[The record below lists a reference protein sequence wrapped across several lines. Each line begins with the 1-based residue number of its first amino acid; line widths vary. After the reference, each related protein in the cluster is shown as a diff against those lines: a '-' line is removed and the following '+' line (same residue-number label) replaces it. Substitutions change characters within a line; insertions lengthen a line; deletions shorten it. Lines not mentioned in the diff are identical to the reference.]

1 LQPRIALAKRSYANR
16 CTCENGLRLQ
26 SRLRSAPAPIDA
38 PVGADRI
45 RDTPRMQLKPE
56 QIDTHL
62 RKQLAPIYFIS
73 GDEPLRVMEAA
84 DAIRAAA
91 RGQGYDERDV
101 LTAQAGFDWGNL
113 MSEASNLSLFSQRRV
128 IDLRLPTGKPG
139 AEGSK
144 ALRAYAEQPP
154 EDTLLLITAGKL
166 DPSARKSKWV
176 QTLDKAGV
184 VVFVW
189 PLKGQEFNTWVAQR
203 MRQRGLQPTA
213 DAVTL
218 LSDRVE
224 GNLLACVQEIE
235 KLYLLQGECE
245 VDAGDILAL
254 VADNA
259 RYDVFGLLDSVLAG
273 KAARS
278 VRMLQGLRAEGLVP
292 QIVIWALSRE
302 LRQLTAMA
310 TAIASGQPVQAVL
323 SQYRVWPAERKSI
336 VAAALRRLSMAQ
348 CAALLQH
355 CARVDRISKGQ
366 GAGSAWDELLQL
378 TLNMA
383 GHQVLPDTARIEQV
397 S

>member
-1 LQPRIALAKRSYANR
+1 
-16 CTCENGLRLQ
+16 
-26 SRLRSAPAPIDA
+26 
-38 PVGADRI
+38 
-45 RDTPRMQLKPE
+45 MQLKPE
-56 QIDTHL
+56 QIDAHL

-91 RGQGYDERDV
+91 REQGYDERDV
-101 LTAQAGFDWGNL
+101 LTAQAGFDWDSL
-113 MSEASNLSLFSQRRV
+113 MSEAGNLSLFSQRRV

-139 AEGSK
+139 ADGSK
-144 ALRAYAEQPP
+144 ALRAYAERPP
-154 EDTLLLITAGKL
+154 DDTLLLVTAGKL
-166 DPSARKSKWV
+166 DPAARKSKWV
-176 QTLDKAGV
+176 QALDKAGV

-189 PLKGQEFNTWVAQR
+189 PLKGQEFNAWVAQR

-218 LSDRVE
+218 LSERVE

-235 KLYLLQGECE
+235 KLYLLQGEGE
-245 VDAGDILAL
+245 VDAGAILAL

-259 RYDVFGLLDSVLAG
+259 RYDVFGLLDSALAG
-273 KAARS
+273 KAARC
-278 VRMLQGLRAEGLVP
+278 VRMLQGLQAEGLVP
-292 QIVIWALSRE
+292 QIVIWALARE

-310 TAIASGQPVQAVL
+310 GSLASGQPVQAVL
-323 SQYRVWPAERKSI
+323 SQYRVWPAERKSL
-336 VAAALRRLSMAQ
+336 VAAALRRLSVTQ
-348 CAALLQH
+348 CNALLQH

-378 TLNMA
+378 TLKLA
-383 GHQVLPDTARIEQV
+383 GDQALPDTARMEQV

>member
-1 LQPRIALAKRSYANR
+1 
-16 CTCENGLRLQ
+16 
-26 SRLRSAPAPIDA
+26 
-38 PVGADRI
+38 
-45 RDTPRMQLKPE
+45 MQLKPE

-62 RKQLAPIYFIS
+62 GKQLAPIYFIS

-84 DAIRAAA
+84 DAIRVAA

-101 LTAQAGFDWGNL
+101 LTVQAGFDWGSL
-113 MSEASNLSLFSQRRV
+113 MSEAGNLSLFSQRRV

-144 ALRAYAEQPP
+144 ALRAWAERPP
-154 EDTLLLITAGKL
+154 DDTLLLITAGKL
-166 DPSARKSKWV
+166 DPSARKGKWV
-176 QTLDKAGV
+176 QALDKAGV

-189 PLKGQEFNTWVAQR
+189 PLKGAEFNAWVAQR

-218 LSDRVE
+218 LSERVE
-224 GNLLACVQEIE
+224 SNLLACVQEIE
-235 KLYLLQGECE
+235 KLYLLQGEGE
-245 VDAGDILAL
+245 VDAGDILTL

-259 RYDVFGLLDSVLAG
+259 RYDVFGLLDSTLAG

-278 VRMLQGLRAEGLVP
+278 VRILQGLQAEGLVP

-302 LRQLTAMA
+302 LRQLTAIA
-310 TAIASGQPVQAVL
+310 AAVASGQPVQAVL

-336 VAAALRRLSMAQ
+336 VAAALRRLSVKQ
-348 CAALLQH
+348 CGALLQH
-355 CARVDRISKGQ
+355 CARVDRISKGR
-366 GAGSAWDELLQL
+366 GAGNAWDELLQL
-378 TLNMA
+378 TLNLA
-383 GHQVLPDTARIEQV
+383 GHQALPDTARMEQV

>member
-1 LQPRIALAKRSYANR
+1 
-16 CTCENGLRLQ
+16 
-26 SRLRSAPAPIDA
+26 
-38 PVGADRI
+38 
-45 RDTPRMQLKPE
+45 MQLKPE
-56 QIDTHL
+56 QIDAHL

-91 RGQGYDERDV
+91 REQGYDERDV
-101 LTAQAGFDWGNL
+101 LTAQAGFDWDSL
-113 MSEASNLSLFSQRRV
+113 MSEAGNLSLFSQRRV

-139 AEGSK
+139 ADGSK
-144 ALRAYAEQPP
+144 ALRAYAERPP
-154 EDTLLLITAGKL
+154 EDTLLLVTAGKL
-166 DPSARKSKWV
+166 DPAARKSKWV
-176 QTLDKAGV
+176 QALDKPGV

-189 PLKGQEFNTWVAQR
+189 PLKGQEFNAWVAQR

-218 LSDRVE
+218 LSERVE

-235 KLYLLQGECE
+235 KLYLLQGEGE
-245 VDAGDILAL
+245 VDAGAILAL

-259 RYDVFGLLDSVLAG
+259 RYDVFGLLDSALAG
-273 KAARS
+273 KAARC
-278 VRMLQGLRAEGLVP
+278 VRMLQGLQAEGLVP
-292 QIVIWALSRE
+292 QIVIWALARE

-310 TAIASGQPVQAVL
+310 GSLASGQPVQAVL
-323 SQYRVWPAERKSI
+323 SQYRVWPAERKSL
-336 VAAALRRLSMAQ
+336 VAAALRRLSVTQ
-348 CAALLQH
+348 CNALLQH

-378 TLNMA
+378 TLKLA
-383 GHQVLPDTARIEQV
+383 GNQALPDTARMEQV

>member
-1 LQPRIALAKRSYANR
+1 
-16 CTCENGLRLQ
+16 
-26 SRLRSAPAPIDA
+26 
-38 PVGADRI
+38 
-45 RDTPRMQLKPE
+45 MQLKPE

-73 GDEPLRVMEAA
+73 GDDPLRVMEAA

-101 LTAQAGFDWGNL
+101 LTAQAGFDWDSL
-113 MSEASNLSLFSQRRV
+113 MSEAGNLSLFSQRRV

-144 ALRAYAEQPP
+144 ALRAYAERPP

-189 PLKGQEFNTWVAQR
+189 PLKGQEFNAWVAQR
-203 MRQRGLQPTA
+203 MRQRGLQPTT

-218 LSDRVE
+218 LSERVE

-235 KLYLLQGECE
+235 KLYLLQGEGE

-259 RYDVFGLLDSVLAG
+259 RYDVFGLLDSTLAG

-278 VRMLQGLRAEGLVP
+278 VRMLQGLQAEGLAP

-310 TAIASGQPVQAVL
+310 TAVASGQPVQAVL

-336 VAAALRRLSMAQ
+336 VATALRRLSVTQ
-348 CAALLQH
+348 CTALLQH

-378 TLNMA
+378 TLNLA
-383 GHQVLPDTARIEQV
+383 GHRALPDTARMEQV